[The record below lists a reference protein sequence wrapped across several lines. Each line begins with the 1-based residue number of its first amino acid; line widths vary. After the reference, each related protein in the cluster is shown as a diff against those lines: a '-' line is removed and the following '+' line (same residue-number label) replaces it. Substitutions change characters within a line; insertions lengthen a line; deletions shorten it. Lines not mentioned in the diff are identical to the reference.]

1 VKVIT
6 AKKAGFCSGV
16 NMAFDR
22 LLEKAAQEGEG
33 SVLGDLVHNE
43 QVVEYLA
50 EQAIKKIEQ
59 PEEASGSYLAI
70 RTHGATPQLLATL
83 EEMED
88 LEIIDLTCPR
98 VKRVQEIARELAG
111 RNIKVVIFGNCN
123 HPEVK
128 GLVGWAGADAAVVAT
143 LEELEE
149 LIIDKP
155 AALIAQTTCDPELY
169 GKAQKIFRD
178 AHLDGMVYNTIC
190 PETRLRQDEV
200 LTMAERVDAFVVV
213 GSASSANTMTLYDR
227 CRQLKPACRVNS
239 ARELDWSFIG
249 QFEVIGVTA
258 GASTPPWM
266 IKEVVESMENENVE
280 VQNEEQFKF
289 DEEIK
294 VAQVGEQ
301 VTGKVAR
308 VTDEEV
314 FVDIGSKSEAVL
326 PVGEVHLE
334 AGKTLSDLFAPEDEI
349 EVTVIED
356 DEQEGKVV
364 VSHKRLARDK
374 RINELLEAHE
384 NGTVTAGVVKQ
395 VVNAGLVLDLGA
407 GVEGFMPGSLVDTSY
422 IQDFA
427 VFKDQPLEFKIIEF
441 DRDKA
446 KLILNRKTIMADVEA
461 KKKVETL
468 QAIKVGSVISGTVK
482 RLTNFGAFVDIG
494 GIDGLVHVSEISWER
509 VNHPGEV
516 LKVGEQLEVE
526 VLEVIPEKERISLS
540 IRKTL
545 PDPWLKLVEGL
556 ESGQI
561 VTGKVTRLT
570 NFGAFIEIKSG
581 LEGLAHISQ
590 LADFHVK
597 HPSEVLQEKD
607 EIEVKILEIKPKNKR
622 ISLSVTEAGGAA
634 YNVNTA
640 VANGSDNGN
649 VTLGDLFGD
658 LFDNS
663 VQASD
668 EEKTEV
674 EAKAEEVEAKPKK
687 AKAKVKAEEVEAKP
701 EEAKPIKVKAK
712 AKAKPE
718 EVEAKPKKVKAKAKA
733 EEVEAKPEEVEAKP
747 EEAEAKPEEVEAEGG
762 QE

>member
-1 VKVIT
+1 MKVIR

-16 NMAFDR
+16 NKAFDR
-22 LLEKAAQEGEG
+22 LLDKAAQAGEG

-50 EQAIKKIEQ
+50 ERAVKRIDQ
-59 PEEASGSYLAI
+59 PEEACGSYLAI
-70 RTHGATPQLLATL
+70 RTHGVTPQMLATL
-83 EEMED
+83 ED
-88 LEIIDLTCPR
+88 KNNLEIMDLTCPR
-98 VKRVQEIARELAG
+98 VKRVQEIARELAE
-111 RNIKVVIFGNCN
+111 RHIMVVIFGNRS
-123 HPEVK
+123 HPEVE
-128 GLVGWAGADAAVVAT
+128 GLVGWAGADAVVVAN
-143 LEELEE
+143 LEELEA
-149 LIIDKP
+149 LAVDKP
-155 AALIAQTTCDPELY
+155 VALIAQTTCDPELY

-178 AHLDGMVYNTIC
+178 AHFDSMVYNTIC
-190 PETRLRQDEV
+190 PETLLRQDEV

-239 ARELDWSFIG
+239 ARELERSFID

-334 AGKTLSDLFAPEDEI
+334 KGKTLSDLFAPEDEI

-356 DEQEGKVV
+356 EEQEGKVV

-374 RINELLEAHE
+374 RINELLDAHE
-384 NGTVTAGVVKQ
+384 NGVVTAGVVKQ
-395 VVNAGLVLDLGA
+395 VVNAGLVIDLGA

-427 VFKDQPLEFKIIEF
+427 VFKDQPLEFKVIEF
-441 DRDKA
+441 DREKT
-446 KLILNRKTIMADVEA
+446 KLILNRKTIMEEVET
-461 KKKVETL
+461 KKKEETL
-468 QAIKVGSVISGTVK
+468 KAIEVGSVISGTVK

-494 GIDGLVHVSEISWER
+494 GIDGLVHVSEIAWER

-545 PDPWLKLVEGL
+545 PDPWLKSVEGL

-570 NFGAFIEIKSG
+570 NFGAFIEIKPG

-634 YNVNTA
+634 YNVSN
-640 VANGSDNGN
+640 VALNGTDNGN

-658 LFDNS
+658 LFDNGDHS
-663 VQASD
+663 SE
-668 EEKTEV
+668 EEKAEV
-674 EAKAEEVEAKPKK
+674 E
-687 AKAKVKAEEVEAKP
+687 
-701 EEAKPIKVKAK
+701 
-712 AKAKPE
+712 AKPE
-718 EVEAKPKKVKAKAKA
+718 EVEAKPKKVRAKAKA
-733 EEVEAKPEEVEAKP
+733 EGAEAKTEEAEDKPEKVEAKPKKVRAKAKADEAEEKT
-747 EEAEAKPEEVEAEGG
+747 EEAEDKPEEVEAEGG

>member
-1 VKVIT
+1 VKVIK

-16 NMAFDR
+16 SKAFDR
-22 LLEKAAQEGEG
+22 LIDQSSRVGEG

-43 QVVEYLA
+43 QVVNYLT
-50 EQAIKKIEQ
+50 ERAIKKIDQ
-59 PEEASGSYLAI
+59 PEEACGSYLAI
-70 RTHGATPQLLATL
+70 RTHGATPQLLANL
-83 EEMED
+83 EKMD
-88 LEIIDLTCPR
+88 NLEIIDLTCHR
-98 VKRVQEIARELAG
+98 VKRVQEIASELAK
-111 RNIKVVIFGNCN
+111 RNIKVVIFGNRN
-123 HPEVK
+123 HPEVE
-128 GLVGWAGADAAVVAT
+128 GLMGWAGADAVVVAN
-143 LEELEE
+143 LEELKE
-149 LIIDKP
+149 LVIDQP
-155 AALIAQTTCDPELY
+155 AALIAQTTCDPDLY

-200 LTMAERVDAFVVV
+200 ISMAERVDAFVVV
-213 GSASSANTMTLYDR
+213 GSKSSANTMTLYDR

-239 ARELDWSFIG
+239 ARELERAFVN
-249 QFEVIGVTA
+249 QFAVIGVTA

-280 VQNEEQFKF
+280 VKNEEQFQF

-326 PVGEVHLE
+326 PIGEVHLE
-334 AGKTLSDLFAPEDEI
+334 QGKTLSDLFAPEDEI

-356 DEQEGKVV
+356 EEQEGKVV

-374 RINELLEAHE
+374 RINELLETHE
-384 NGTVTAGVVKQ
+384 NGTVTTGVVKQ

-427 VFKDQPLEFKIIEF
+427 VFKDQPLEFKVIEF
-441 DRDKA
+441 DRDKT
-446 KLILNRKTIMADVEA
+446 KLILNRKTIMEEVEA
-461 KKKVETL
+461 VKKEETL
-468 QAIKVGSVISGTVK
+468 RAIKVGSVISGTVK

-545 PDPWLKLVEGL
+545 PDPWLKSVEGL
-556 ESGQI
+556 ESGQV

-570 NFGAFIEIKSG
+570 NFGAFIEIKPG

-634 YNVNTA
+634 YNVSTNA
-640 VANGSDNGN
+640 ESGAENGN

-658 LFDNS
+658 LFENS
-663 VQASD
+663 NQGSGKEAS
-668 EEKTEV
+668 EAEV
-674 EAKAEEVEAKPKK
+674 KPKKSKAKAKAEEAEAKPKK
-687 AKAKVKAEEVEAKP
+687 AKAKAKAEEAEAEAKP
-701 EEAKPIKVKAK
+701 KKTKAK
-712 AKAKPE
+712 AKAD
-718 EVEAKPKKVKAKAKA
+718 EVEVKV
-733 EEVEAKPEEVEAKP
+733 EEVEAKP
-747 EEAEAKPEEVEAEGG
+747 EEAEVEGG

>member
-1 VKVIT
+1 MKVIL

-16 NMAFDR
+16 NKAFDR
-22 LLEKAAQEGEG
+22 LIDKAALAGEG
-33 SVLGDLVHNE
+33 CVLGDLVHNE
-43 QVVEYLA
+43 QVVEYL
-50 EQAIKKIEQ
+50 EERAIKRIDH
-59 PEEASGSYLAI
+59 PEEARGSYLAI
-70 RTHGATPQLLATL
+70 RTHGVTPHMLATL
-83 EEMED
+83 EEKNS
-88 LEIIDLTCPR
+88 LEIMDLTCPR
-98 VKRVQEIARELAG
+98 VKRVQEIARELAE
-111 RNIKVVIFGNCN
+111 RHIMIVIFGDRS
-123 HPEVK
+123 HPEVE
-128 GLVGWAGADAAVVAT
+128 GLVGWAGSDAVVVAN
-143 LEELEE
+143 LEELEA
-149 LIIDKP
+149 LAVDKP

-178 AHLDGMVYNTIC
+178 AHFDSMVYNTIC

-213 GSASSANTMTLYDR
+213 GSANSANTMTLYDR

-239 ARELDWSFIG
+239 ARELERSFID

-280 VQNEEQFKF
+280 VQKEEQFKF

-334 AGKTLSDLFAPEDEI
+334 KGKTLSDLFAPEDEI

-356 DEQEGKVV
+356 GEQEGKVV

-374 RINELLEAHE
+374 RINELLDAHE
-384 NGTVTAGVVKQ
+384 NGVVTAGVVKQ
-395 VVNAGLVLDLGA
+395 VVNAGLVIDLGA

-427 VFKDQPLEFKIIEF
+427 VFKDQPLEFKVIEF
-441 DRDKA
+441 DREKT
-446 KLILNRKTIMADVEA
+446 KLILNRKTIMEEVET
-461 KKKVETL
+461 KKKEETL
-468 QAIKVGSVISGTVK
+468 KAIAVGSVISGTVK

-494 GIDGLVHVSEISWER
+494 GIDGLVHVSEIAWER

-545 PDPWLKLVEGL
+545 PDPWLRSVEGL

-570 NFGAFIEIKSG
+570 NFGAFIEIKPG

-607 EIEVKILEIKPKNKR
+607 ELEVKILEIKSKNKR

-634 YNVNTA
+634 YNVSNVA
-640 VANGSDNGN
+640 VNGTDNGN

-658 LFDNS
+658 LFDNGDHS
-663 VQASD
+663 TEQ
-668 EEKTEV
+668 EKAEV
-674 EAKAEEVEAKPKK
+674 E
-687 AKAKVKAEEVEAKP
+687 
-701 EEAKPIKVKAK
+701 
-712 AKAKPE
+712 AKPE
-718 EVEAKPKKVKAKAKA
+718 EVEAKPKKVRAKAKTEEAAAKTEEVEAKPKKVRAKAKA
-733 EEVEAKPEEVEAKP
+733 EEAAAKT
-747 EEAEAKPEEVEAEGG
+747 EEAEDKPEEVEAEGG

>member
-1 VKVIT
+1 MKVIT

-16 NMAFDR
+16 NKAFDR
-22 LLEKAAQEGEG
+22 LLDQAAQVGEG

-43 QVVEYLA
+43 EVVEYLA
-50 EQAIKKIEQ
+50 ERAIKKIDQ
-59 PEEASGSYLAI
+59 PEDACGSYLAI
-70 RTHGATPQLLATL
+70 RTHGVTPQLMDTL
-83 EEMED
+83 GKKD
-88 LEIIDLTCPR
+88 KLEIIDLTCPR
-98 VKRVQEIARELAG
+98 VKRVQEIARELAE
-111 RNIKVVIFGNCN
+111 RNVKVVIFGNRS
-123 HPEVK
+123 HPEVE
-128 GLVGWAGADAAVVAT
+128 GLVGWAGADAAVVAN

-149 LIIDKP
+149 LAIDKP
-155 AALIAQTTCDPELY
+155 AALIAQTTCDPDLY
-169 GKAQKIFRD
+169 GKAQRKFRD

-213 GSASSANTMTLYDR
+213 GSANSANTMTLYDR

-239 ARELDWSFIG
+239 ARELERSFVD

-266 IKEVVESMENENVE
+266 IKEVVESMENDNVE
-280 VQNEEQFKF
+280 VQNEEQFQF

-356 DEQEGKVV
+356 EEQEGKVV

-374 RINELLEAHE
+374 RINELSKAHD
-384 NGTVTAGVVKQ
+384 NGTVTTGMVKQ

-441 DRDKA
+441 DRDKT
-446 KLILNRKTIMADVEA
+446 KLILNRKTIMEEVEA
-461 KKKVETL
+461 VKKEETL
-468 QAIKVGSVISGTVK
+468 KAIKVGSVISGTVK

-545 PDPWLKLVEGL
+545 PDPWLKSVEGL

-570 NFGAFIEIKSG
+570 NFGAFIEIKPG

-607 EIEVKILEIKPKNKR
+607 ELEVKILEIKPKNKR

-634 YNVNTA
+634 YNVSTNA
-640 VANGSDNGN
+640 VNGTDNGN

-658 LFDNS
+658 LFENGDH
-663 VQASD
+663 ASD

-674 EAKAEEVEAKPKK
+674 E
-687 AKAKVKAEEVEAKP
+687 
-701 EEAKPIKVKAK
+701 
-712 AKAKPE
+712 AKPE

-733 EEVEAKPEEVEAKP
+733 EEVETKPKKAKAKAKAEEVETKPKKVKAKAKA
-747 EEAEAKPEEVEAEGG
+747 EEVETKPEEVEAEGG

>member
-1 VKVIT
+1 MKVIT

-16 NMAFDR
+16 NKAFDC
-22 LLEKAAQEGEG
+22 LLEKAAQVGEG

-50 EQAIKKIEQ
+50 EQAIKKIDQ
-59 PEEASGSYLAI
+59 PEEACGSYLAI
-70 RTHGATPQLLATL
+70 RTHGASPQLLATL
-83 EEMED
+83 EEKD
-88 LEIIDLTCPR
+88 NLEIIDLTCPR
-98 VKRVQEIARELAG
+98 VKRVQEIARELTE
-111 RNIKVVIFGNCN
+111 RNIKVVIFGNRS
-123 HPEVK
+123 HPEVE
-128 GLVGWAGADAAVVAT
+128 GLVGWAGADAEVVAT

-155 AALIAQTTCDPELY
+155 AALIAQTTCDPDLY
-169 GKAQKIFRD
+169 GKAQKLFRG

-239 ARELDWSFIG
+239 ARELDRSFVD
-249 QFEVIGVTA
+249 QYLVIGVTA

-266 IKEVVESMENENVE
+266 IKEVVESMENENENAE
-280 VQNEEQFKF
+280 VKNEEQFLF

-441 DRDKA
+441 DRDKT
-446 KLILNRKTIMADVEA
+446 KLILSRKTIMADVEA
-461 KKKVETL
+461 KKKDETL
-468 QAIKVGSVISGTVK
+468 KAITVGSVISGTVK
-482 RLTNFGAFVDIG
+482 RLTNFGAFIDIG

-570 NFGAFIEIKSG
+570 NFGAFIEIKPG

-607 EIEVKILEIKPKNKR
+607 ELEVKILEIKPKNKR

-634 YNVNTA
+634 YNGNT
-640 VANGSDNGN
+640 VSVNGSDNGN

-658 LFDNS
+658 LFENDNK
-663 VQASD
+663 ASD
-668 EEKTEV
+668 EEKSEVEAKPKKVKAKAKAEAV

-687 AKAKVKAEEVEAKP
+687 AKSKA
-701 EEAKPIKVKAK
+701 
-712 AKAKPE
+712 
-718 EVEAKPKKVKAKAKA
+718 
-733 EEVEAKPEEVEAKP
+733 
-747 EEAEAKPEEVEAEGG
+747 EEVEAEGG

>member
-1 VKVIT
+1 MKVIT

-16 NMAFDR
+16 NKAFDC
-22 LLEKAAQEGEG
+22 LLEKAAQVGEG

-50 EQAIKKIEQ
+50 EQAIKKIDQ
-59 PEEASGSYLAI
+59 PEEACGSYLAI
-70 RTHGATPQLLATL
+70 RTHGASPQLLATL
-83 EEMED
+83 EEKD
-88 LEIIDLTCPR
+88 NLEIIDLTCPR
-98 VKRVQEIARELAG
+98 VKRVQEIARELTE
-111 RNIKVVIFGNCN
+111 RNIKVVIFGNRS
-123 HPEVK
+123 HPEVE
-128 GLVGWAGADAAVVAT
+128 GLVGWAGADAEVVAT

-155 AALIAQTTCDPELY
+155 AALIAQTTCDPDLY
-169 GKAQKIFRD
+169 GKAQKLFRG

-200 LTMAERVDAFVVV
+200 LKMAERVDAFVVV

-239 ARELDWSFIG
+239 ARELDRSFVD
-249 QFEVIGVTA
+249 QYLVIGVTA

-266 IKEVVESMENENVE
+266 IKEVVESMENENENAE
-280 VQNEEQFKF
+280 VKNEEQFQF

-441 DRDKA
+441 DRDKT
-446 KLILNRKTIMADVEA
+446 KLILSRKTIMADVEA
-461 KKKVETL
+461 KKKDETL
-468 QAIKVGSVISGTVK
+468 KAITVGSVISGTVK
-482 RLTNFGAFVDIG
+482 RLTNFGAFIDIG

-570 NFGAFIEIKSG
+570 NFGAFIEIKPG

-607 EIEVKILEIKPKNKR
+607 ELEVKILEIKPKNKR

-634 YNVNTA
+634 YNGNT
-640 VANGSDNGN
+640 VSVNGSDNGN

-658 LFDNS
+658 LFENDNK
-663 VQASD
+663 ASD
-668 EEKTEV
+668 EEKS
-674 EAKAEEVEAKPKK
+674 
-687 AKAKVKAEEVEAKP
+687 
-701 EEAKPIKVKAK
+701 
-712 AKAKPE
+712 
-718 EVEAKPKKVKAKAKA
+718 EVEAKPKKVKAKAKT
-733 EEVEAKPEEVEAKP
+733 EEVEAKA
-747 EEAEAKPEEVEAEGG
+747 EEVEAEGG

>member
-1 VKVIT
+1 
-6 AKKAGFCSGV
+6 
-16 NMAFDR
+16 
-22 LLEKAAQEGEG
+22 
-33 SVLGDLVHNE
+33 
-43 QVVEYLA
+43 
-50 EQAIKKIEQ
+50 
-59 PEEASGSYLAI
+59 
-70 RTHGATPQLLATL
+70 
-83 EEMED
+83 
-88 LEIIDLTCPR
+88 
-98 VKRVQEIARELAG
+98 
-111 RNIKVVIFGNCN
+111 
-123 HPEVK
+123 
-128 GLVGWAGADAAVVAT
+128 
-143 LEELEE
+143 
-149 LIIDKP
+149 
-155 AALIAQTTCDPELY
+155 
-169 GKAQKIFRD
+169 
-178 AHLDGMVYNTIC
+178 MVYNTIC

-239 ARELDWSFIG
+239 ARELDWSFLG

-280 VQNEEQFKF
+280 VKNEEQFQF
-289 DEEIK
+289 DQEIK

-314 FVDIGSKSEAVL
+314 FVDIGSKSEAIL
-326 PVGEVHLE
+326 PFGEVHLE
-334 AGKTLSDLFAPEDEI
+334 TGKTLSDLFAPEDEI

-356 DEQEGKVV
+356 EEQEGKVV

-374 RINELLEAHE
+374 KINELLDAYE

-427 VFKDQPLEFKIIEF
+427 VFKDQPLECKIIEF
-441 DRDKA
+441 DRDKT
-446 KLILNRKTIMADVEA
+446 KLILNRKTILADVEA
-461 KKKVETL
+461 KKKEETL
-468 QAIKVGSVISGTVK
+468 KAIKVGSVISGTVK
-482 RLTNFGAFVDIG
+482 RLDTFGAFVDIG

-545 PDPWLKLVEGL
+545 PDPWLKLVGDL

-570 NFGAFIEIKSG
+570 NFGAFIEIKPG

-590 LADFHVK
+590 LAEFHVK

-607 EIEVKILEIKPKNKR
+607 EVEVKIIEIKPKNKR
-622 ISLSVTEAGGAA
+622 ISLSVTEAGGAL

-658 LFDNS
+658 LFENNAL
-663 VQASD
+663 ASD
-668 EEKTEV
+668 AVKTETKAKAEEV
-674 EAKAEEVEAKPKK
+674 EAKPKKAKAKAKAEEVEAKPKK
-687 AKAKVKAEEVEAKP
+687 AKAKVKA
-701 EEAKPIKVKAK
+701 KAG
-712 AKAKPE
+712 
-718 EVEAKPKKVKAKAKA
+718 EVEAKPKKVKAKA
-733 EEVEAKPEEVEAKP
+733 
-747 EEAEAKPEEVEAEGG
+747 EEVEAEGG

>member
-1 VKVIT
+1 VKVIK

-16 NMAFDR
+16 SKAFDR
-22 LLEKAAQEGEG
+22 LIDQSSRVGEG

-43 QVVEYLA
+43 QVVDYLT
-50 EQAIKKIEQ
+50 ERAIKKIDQ
-59 PEEASGSYLAI
+59 PEDACGSYLAI
-70 RTHGATPQLLATL
+70 RTHGATPQLLANL
-83 EEMED
+83 EKMAN

-98 VKRVQEIARELAG
+98 VKRVQEIASELAD
-111 RNIKVVIFGNCN
+111 RNIKVVIFGNRN
-123 HPEVK
+123 HPEVE
-128 GLVGWAGADAAVVAT
+128 GLVGWAGADAVVVANI
-143 LEELEE
+143 EELEE
-149 LIIDKP
+149 LVIDQP
-155 AALIAQTTCDPELY
+155 AALIAQTTCDPDLY

-213 GSASSANTMTLYDR
+213 GSANSANTMTLYDR

-239 ARELDWSFIG
+239 ARELERSFLN
-249 QFEVIGVTA
+249 QFAVIGVTA

-266 IKEVVESMENENVE
+266 IKEVVESMENENAE
-280 VQNEEQFKF
+280 VQNEEQFQF

-334 AGKTLSDLFAPEDEI
+334 QGKTLSDLFAPEDEI

-356 DEQEGKVV
+356 EEQEGKVV

-384 NGTVTAGVVKQ
+384 NGTVTSGMVKQ

-427 VFKDQPLEFKIIEF
+427 VFKDQPLEFKVIEF
-441 DRDKA
+441 DRDKT
-446 KLILNRKTIMADVEA
+446 KLILNRKTIMEEVEA
-461 KKKVETL
+461 VKKEETL
-468 QAIKVGSVISGTVK
+468 KAIKVGSVISGTVK

-516 LKVGEQLEVE
+516 LKAGEKLDVE

-545 PDPWLKLVEGL
+545 PDPWLKSVEGL
-556 ESGQI
+556 ESGQV

-570 NFGAFIEIKSG
+570 NFGAFIEIKPG

-634 YNVNTA
+634 YNVSTNA
-640 VANGSDNGN
+640 ESGADNGN

-658 LFDNS
+658 LFENS
-663 VQASD
+663 NQD
-668 EEKTEV
+668 TGEEPSKV
-674 EAKAEEVEAKPKK
+674 L
-687 AKAKVKAEEVEAKP
+687 VKA
-701 EEAKPIKVKAK
+701 
-712 AKAKPE
+712 E
-718 EVEAKPKKVKAKAKA
+718 EVEAKPKKVKAKAEAEEVEAKPKKVRAKAKAEEAEAKPEEAEAKPKKVKAKTKAKA
-733 EEVEAKPEEVEAKP
+733 EEVEAKPEEVE
-747 EEAEAKPEEVEAEGG
+747 VEGG